1 MSLQNI
7 LDGVA
12 SLEGYKGFFYEKFL
26 ADIDV
31 DDRRELFGVINESL
45 SIISDLLEVAEC
57 ARKLLKE
64 RDRYSFDE
72 LQRAMERI
80 SGLDA
85 RDESLNGKGG
95 PAKARAIL
103 FGSKL
108 KTRPFGTISLGKS

>member
-12 SLEGYKGFFYEKFL
+12 SLEKYKVLFYDQFL

-31 DDRRELFGVINESL
+31 DDRRELLGVINESL
-45 SIISDLLEVAEC
+45 SIISDLLDVAEC
-57 ARKLLKE
+57 ARKLLNE
-64 RDRYSFDE
+64 QDRYSSDE
-72 LQRAMERI
+72 LQRAMDRI

-95 PAKARAIL
+95 PAKARVIL